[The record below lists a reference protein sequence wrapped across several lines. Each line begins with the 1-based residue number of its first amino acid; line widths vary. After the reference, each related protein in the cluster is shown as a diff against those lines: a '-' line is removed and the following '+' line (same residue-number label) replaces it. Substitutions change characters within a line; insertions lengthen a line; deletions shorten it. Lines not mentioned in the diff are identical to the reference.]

1 MKLAENRKGIEQKLK
16 EKSATMADLTLNA
29 AERLLKNKSER
40 DAQSPLDAYD
50 NTEEKLIEKLKK
62 LELLNLDLDGW
73 DPRENVPQTKVLLD
87 QKMLGMTGLEQ
98 WYVHVLSVGEL
109 RRAQGGCLAA
119 ALPKTFWLS
128 VLPATWCYQTYQSL
142 SNIEIE

>member
-98 WYVHVLSVGEL
+98 WYVRLLSVGEL
-109 RRAQGGCLAA
+109 PRAQGGCLAA
-119 ALPKTFWLS
+119 ALPKSFWLS
-128 VLPATWCYQTYQSL
+128 VLPATWCYQTYQSHQTYQT
-142 SNIEIE
+142 

>member
-29 AERLLKNKSER
+29 AERLLKNKSEGE
-40 DAQSPLDAYD
+40 AQSPLDAYD

-73 DPRENVPQTKVLLD
+73 DPRENVPQTKVLL
-87 QKMLGMTGLEQ
+87 
-98 WYVHVLSVGEL
+98 
-109 RRAQGGCLAA
+109 
-119 ALPKTFWLS
+119 
-128 VLPATWCYQTYQSL
+128 
-142 SNIEIE
+142 N